1 MKMKHH
7 RKEQLE
13 IRLELEDDFEEMI
26 RGLREENKLDEKLS
40 YTGIM
45 KTKWLEDFMKKV
57 K

>member
-1 MKMKHH
+1 MIGIMKMKHH

-45 KTKWLEDFMKKV
+45 KTK
-57 K
+57 